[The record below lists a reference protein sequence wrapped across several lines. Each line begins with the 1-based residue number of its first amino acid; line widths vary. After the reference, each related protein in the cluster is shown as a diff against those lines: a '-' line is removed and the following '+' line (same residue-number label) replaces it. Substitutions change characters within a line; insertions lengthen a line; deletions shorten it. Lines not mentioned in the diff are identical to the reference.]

1 LIQRFLFEL
10 RRVIVQVMARAAVP
24 NSPTGELQSR
34 EQLGFDFGGPVET
47 SAARE
52 PIASAP
58 PISATKSAGSGG
70 STNHS
75 PHVGGSSYNASI
87 NGAFSNAAVSGT
99 PFTLAGDGTLRRSA
113 DGLPALSNGSPA
125 VSGTPFTLAV
135 DGTLRRSADGLPAL
149 SNGSPAVSGTPFT
162 LAGDGTLRRSADG
175 LPALSNGS
183 HEPSPFAVPHTDIAP
198 ANVSPAIAVSPKSRG
213 RAAVRARTGVL
224 FSRLQELGL
233 RGIDTLVLMRT
244 RTVMVSLIGQTLRVH
259 EGYADAPEPVLRAIV
274 TFATARHRPT
284 RSAARDA
291 ILAHDVERAPASRRA
306 EPARPGDIALIASL
320 LIAHREMN
328 ARSFGGT
335 LSEIPIRL
343 SGRMATRLGHF
354 DPGSHLTPSEIVM
367 SRRHVVRHGW
377 KEAMHTLLHE
387 MVHQWQHETG
397 RPVDHLAGFRKKC
410 REVGI
415 TPAARRDVTPLA
427 MRRRSGAA

>member
-1 LIQRFLFEL
+1 
-10 RRVIVQVMARAAVP
+10 MARAAVP

-87 NGAFSNAAVSGT
+87 NGAFSNA
-99 PFTLAGDGTLRRSA
+99 
-113 DGLPALSNGSPA
+113 
-125 VSGTPFTLAV
+125 
-135 DGTLRRSADGLPAL
+135 
-149 SNGSPAVSGTPFT
+149 AVSGTPFT